1 MASSFELK
9 GLTELRE
16 ALRKLPQE
24 LTEEAATIVEAHATQ
39 AQSQIV
45 NAYPQGKTGNL
56 RRGVTRSR
64 ERHQFTARS
73 IVRSRAKH
81 AHLFEKGTGPRRTS
95 KGANRGRMPE
105 AAESQKMIPI
115 VVRRR
120 RAMVEALKVMVR
132 RNGLLVD

>member
-16 ALRKLPQE
+16 ALRRLPQE
-24 LTEEAATIVEAHATQ
+24 LTEEAATIVEAHATL
-39 AQSQIV
+39 AQNQIV
-45 NAYPQGKTGNL
+45 NAYPQGETGNL
-56 RRGVTRSR
+56 RRGVTRSK
-64 ERHQFTARS
+64 ERHQFTVRS

-81 AHLFEKGTGPRRTS
+81 ASIFERGTTTRRNS

-105 AAESQKMIPI
+105 ASPSQQMIPI

-120 RAMVEALKVMVR
+120 RAMLEALKVMVR
-132 RNGLLVD
+132 REGFQVE